1 MIEFEGGG
9 AYFFYLFSTF
19 SLLLNTTVLKV
30 GQECCCRIDKKV
42 LHFMGKDESF
52 LYVVVT
58 KVIFTRLILLKLISE
73 KCPFVRKYFDFT
85 RGQKIFI

>member
-58 KVIFTRLILLKLISE
+58 KGMFTRLILAKFVPEKSHFIKKLFHYS
-73 KCPFVRKYFDFT
+73 
-85 RGQKIFI
+85 Q